1 MKAEFVG
8 PHHVNP
14 HEGERLRDEAM
25 ARLRVKRRSLIVEA
39 KRVALQLALE
49 HHRISVDD
57 VRPLITIP
65 PGITG
70 KYLGAVFRDLKDAGF
85 LRSLGYQASSRKEAH
100 ARPIVCWE
108 LVSPDAARAWLD
120 AHPPLAA
127 N

>member
-1 MKAEFVG
+1 MRKLLVG
-8 PHHVNP
+8 PPHVNP
-14 HEGERLRDEAM
+14 IEGERLRDEAL
-25 ARLRVKRRSLIVEA
+25 ARLSANRRLLILEA
-39 KRVALQLALE
+39 KRVALKLALE
-49 HHRISVDD
+49 RHRISVDD

-85 LRSLGYQASSRKEAH
+85 LRSLGYQASCRKEAH

-108 LVSPDAARAWLD
+108 LVNPDDARAWLD
-120 AHPPLAA
+120 AHPSVAA